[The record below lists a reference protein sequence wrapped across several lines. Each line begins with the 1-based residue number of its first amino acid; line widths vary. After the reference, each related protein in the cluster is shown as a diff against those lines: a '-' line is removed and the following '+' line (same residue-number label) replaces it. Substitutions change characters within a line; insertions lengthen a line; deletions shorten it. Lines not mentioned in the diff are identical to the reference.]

1 MTFRQKLL
9 VLAVVPLIV
18 VTVCVTLFLTWQST
32 RLAQSN
38 IDAFQENM
46 LKSKE
51 AEIANLTSVAL
62 SSIQSIY
69 DQASSDDELAKNR
82 VAQILASLDYGKDG
96 YFFVYDYD
104 GNNIVHPRQLF
115 RHGKNWLELVDADGD
130 PVISELIRT
139 ARDGGGLHQYKW
151 QKPSTGATADKISY
165 VLALPKWNWI
175 LGTGAYLDDVYAQ
188 TKAANVAMQERT
200 RESFAIVALVA
211 VPAVLVVFSTCLYVT
226 FDERKMADGLLK
238 KLTQRVIDTQETE
251 RSRLARELH
260 DGISQEL
267 LGVRFAMELAGR
279 RTTDATADLKSAI
292 DESVKALSNTIR
304 EIRSISHDLRP
315 RALDDMGLTAAIQN
329 LAEKFA
335 ARTGVELSL
344 DMQQFIDD
352 LVPPARTAIFRVAQE
367 ALNNV
372 ERHSKATRL
381 QIKLWTEKGR
391 ARMQISDNGRGLGPK
406 PAGQPEGLGLQNMRE
421 RIAHFGGLM
430 IIDSADDG
438 TNLLVMLPKSAGGD
452 PSLIGKAA

>member
-1 MTFRQKLL
+1 
-9 VLAVVPLIV
+9 
-18 VTVCVTLFLTWQST
+18 
-32 RLAQSN
+32 
-38 IDAFQENM
+38 
-46 LKSKE
+46 
-51 AEIANLTSVAL
+51 
-62 SSIQSIY
+62 
-69 DQASSDDELAKNR
+69 
-82 VAQILASLDYGKDG
+82 
-96 YFFVYDYD
+96 
-104 GNNIVHPRQLF
+104 
-115 RHGKNWLELVDADGD
+115 
-130 PVISELIRT
+130 
-139 ARDGGGLHQYKW
+139 
-151 QKPSTGATADKISY
+151 
-165 VLALPKWNWI
+165 
-175 LGTGAYLDDVYAQ
+175 
-188 TKAANVAMQERT
+188 
-200 RESFAIVALVA
+200 
-211 VPAVLVVFSTCLYVT
+211 
-226 FDERKMADGLLK
+226 
-238 KLTQRVIDTQETE
+238 DTQETE